1 MPPLPTE
8 PAARQ
13 CSAWPPGTQE
23 AVIAWRVNDF
33 CNKIGQK
40 QKFNLF
46 RESLEDSHN
55 WQNVAYLISLI
66 WQISAWFKNYPVFS
80 FENANKNKELV
91 SFIGW
96 GPNGKRLAF

>member
-1 MPPLPTE
+1 MTGSGQKRKL
-8 PAARQ
+8 ALGFSS
-13 CSAWPPGTQE
+13 SA
-23 AVIAWRVNDF
+23 
-33 CNKIGQK
+33 KGQK
-40 QKFNLF
+40 QKCNLF

-66 WQISAWFKNYPVFS
+66 RQISAWFKNYPVFS
-80 FENANKNKELV
+80 FENASKNKELV